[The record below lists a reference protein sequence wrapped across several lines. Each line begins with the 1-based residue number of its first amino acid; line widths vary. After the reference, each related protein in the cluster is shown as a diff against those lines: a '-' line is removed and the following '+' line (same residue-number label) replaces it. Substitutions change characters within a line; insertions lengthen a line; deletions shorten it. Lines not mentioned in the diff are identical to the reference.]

1 MFHMPIQ
8 ALLIMYIFSSKVEIP
23 AGCPLGGYGDRIS
36 STSTRTAELEVHGF
50 GDGESEWEICSVDSL
65 YAGVLATRGL
75 VSGLK
80 RVIAA
85 SHTHFAPMLDEAKPD
100 LGLFSQ
106 DSAQSFMVGIEKG
119 PRRFVSP
126 DTCTT
131 FSGDVGIPVYRRFD
145 FPDNRLN
152 RHLTRFAGFYPNEEQ
167 PIDRSVKIFIFSR
180 DTVPEFAIVY
190 HACHPV
196 TRADAQEVSA
206 DYVHALRDAVLERF
220 GLTTCLFF
228 LGCAGDIR
236 PNLAKRRS
244 KWLPKN
250 RLNWRFKYPPTS
262 QDEAYIDDQ
271 YRNAV
276 LGAKQVDSFSI
287 TPVAFQLANKKV
299 NVKGLGLIDVPQLQV
314 EDRLMFSFLPFEV
327 SHRYHLETL
336 EAPGFP
342 RQFIVSCSGD
352 TLGYLPHPSQIMSGG
367 YEVDGS
373 RECMGL
379 GERVEF
385 NVGNLW

>member
-1 MFHMPIQ
+1 MPIQ
-8 ALLIMYIFSSKVEIP
+8 ALLSMYIFSNKVEIP
-23 AGCPLGGYGDRIS
+23 VGCPLGGYGDRIS
-36 STSTRTAELEVHGF
+36 STSTRTAVLEVHGF
-50 GDGESEWEICSVDSL
+50 GDGESGWEICSVDSL

-75 VSGLK
+75 ASGLK

-85 SHTHFAPMLDEAKPD
+85 SHTHFAPMIDAAKPD
-100 LGLFSQ
+100 LGLFSK
-106 DSAQSFMVGIEKG
+106 DSAQSFMVGIECA
-119 PRRFVSP
+119 PHRFSSP

-131 FSGDVGIPVYRRFD
+131 FSGEVGIPVYRRFD
-145 FPDNRLN
+145 FPENCLNRL
-152 RHLTRFAGFYPNEEQ
+152 LTRYAGFYPNEEH
-167 PIDRSVKIFIFSR
+167 PVDRSVKVFIFSR
-180 DTVPEFAIVY
+180 NNVPEFAFVY

-206 DYVHALRDAVLERF
+206 DYVQALREAVLERF

-236 PNLAKRRS
+236 PNLARKRS
-244 KWLPKN
+244 NWLPKN

-276 LGAKQVDSFSI
+276 LGANQVDSFPI
-287 TPVAFQLANKKV
+287 TPAAIQVATKKV
-299 NVKGLGLIDVPQLQV
+299 KIEGVGLIDVPQLLV
-314 EDRLMFSFLPFEV
+314 GDRLLFSFLPFEV

-342 RQFIVSCSGD
+342 REFIVSCSGD
-352 TLGYLPHPSQIMSGG
+352 TQGYLPHPSQIPSGG

-373 RECMGL
+373 RACMGL
-379 GERVEF
+379 SERVELK
-385 NVGNLW
+385 VGNSW